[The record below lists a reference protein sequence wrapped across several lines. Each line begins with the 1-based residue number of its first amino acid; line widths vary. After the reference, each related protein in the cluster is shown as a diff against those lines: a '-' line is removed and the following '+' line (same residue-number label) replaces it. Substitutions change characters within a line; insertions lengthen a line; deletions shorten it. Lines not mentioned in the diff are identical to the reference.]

1 MINLNIC
8 PSTLKEGFSTY
19 CPVAV
24 KSLFDGNKVSHIFPG
39 TSPEDGGPADSIRN
53 IGRISLSGAQPKF
66 SVIIGENKQLRYTRE
81 GEQGTYILKPRP
93 TGYQIANKD
102 YCAANEH
109 VTMQIASQFM
119 GLRQQVTHF
128 ASLWMISQHIL
139 QDVLTFIM
147 EANTSKRI
155 LLHCSAGVKT
165 MVALTINMT
174 K

>member
-8 PSTLKEGFSTY
+8 PSTLKEGFNTY
-19 CPVAV
+19 CPAAV

-39 TSPEDGGPADSIRN
+39 ASPEDGGSADSIRN

-109 VTMQIASQFM
+109 VTMQIASQVYGIETAGNALCFLM
-119 GLRQQVTHF
+119 FILEVNTSRK
-128 ASLWMISQHIL
+128 IL
-139 QDVLTFIM
+139 Q
-147 EANTSKRI
+147 
-155 LLHCSAGVKT
+155 HCSAGVKT

>member
-19 CPVAV
+19 CPAAV
-24 KSLFDGNKVSHIFPG
+24 KSLFAGNKVSHIFPG
-39 TSPEDGGPADSIRN
+39 ASPEDGGSADSIRN

-102 YCAANEH
+102 YCAANG
-109 VTMQIASQFM
+109 QLFQY
-119 GLRQQVTHF
+119 
-128 ASLWMISQHIL
+128 
-139 QDVLTFIM
+139 
-147 EANTSKRI
+147 K
-155 LLHCSAGVKT
+155 
-165 MVALTINMT
+165 
-174 K
+174 